1 MLNVCIKGSY
11 YNNDKCDFCHKE
23 IDDKKNEKIFCF
35 GCGHQCHEYCSFNK
49 GEEFESECP
58 ICMEKEI
65 IDEPIAKKIKNIIND
80 DKEIENKINIED
92 NNKNKK
98 VVSESRDEQIKKLN
112 NYDNNY
118 LAMIEEI

>member
-1 MLNVCIKGSY
+1 
-11 YNNDKCDFCHKE
+11 
-23 IDDKKNEKIFCF
+23 
-35 GCGHQCHEYCSFNK
+35 
-49 GEEFESECP
+49 
-58 ICMEKEI
+58 MEW
-65 IDEPIAKKIKNIIND
+65 
-80 DKEIENKINIED
+80 INIED